1 MSRAEHRPL
10 LSISRKIAVGYLLM
24 AFFSLVSIAA
34 ALSGLHQQTLLSQRL
49 VEVEFESLNRL
60 RDLREHL
67 LAQETL
73 EKQYLILQDHSL
85 LELLNR
91 RRYELARTWRALD
104 ALGDGADPSRAP
116 SLEAYQAGMDQC
128 QQLLRDGRWDAAR
141 ACAADTVAP
150 ARAELLR
157 QVRRRIVGQEEGI
170 DRSLVEFGAASAD
183 SYRLTWFLVLLGLA
197 VSAPVSVTV
206 VLGLRRSVRALVRA
220 TRAFSAG
227 SFGAR
232 VELEPGDEFGLLARE
247 FAAMGEKLRELEQAN
262 LDANP
267 LTRLPGNLAI
277 DRELEARIEGGE
289 PFAHLYIDLDN
300 FKAFGDRYGYQTG
313 SDAIAWVG
321 EVIRGAVRAHGDAG
335 DLVGHI
341 GGDDY
346 VVITAADN
354 AEPVTRGIIEVF
366 DRGVSRFYSDED
378 LQAGY
383 FVGKDRYGV
392 ERQIPLLTMSV
403 AVVFSENLETVSL
416 ATIGEECARMKRHL
430 KTLPGSNFL
439 IDRRRL

>member
-1 MSRAEHRPL
+1 MSQARHRSL
-10 LSISRKIAVGYLLM
+10 FTISRKIAVGYLLM

-34 ALSGLHQQTLLSQRL
+34 ALSGLHQQTLHSQRL
-49 VEVEFESLNRL
+49 VEVEFESLSRL

-73 EKQYLILQDHSL
+73 EKQYLILQDHSML
-85 LELLNR
+85 DLLNR
-91 RRYELARTWRALD
+91 RRYELTRTWRALD
-104 ALGDGADPSRAP
+104 ALDNRHDPGRAP
-116 SLEAYQAGMDQC
+116 SVEVYQAGMDQC
-128 QQLLRDGRWDAAR
+128 QQLLRDGRWDAGR
-141 ACAADTVAP
+141 SCVADTVAP
-150 ARAELLR
+150 ARAELLGE
-157 QVRRRIVGQEEGI
+157 VRRRIGRQEEGI
-170 DRSLVEFGAASAD
+170 DRSLVEFGAASAY
-183 SYRLTWFLVLLGLA
+183 SYRLTWFLALLGLA
-197 VSAPVSVTV
+197 VSAPVSITV

-220 TRAFSAG
+220 TRAFSVG

-232 VELEPGDEFGLLARE
+232 IDLESGDEFGLLARE
-247 FAAMGEKLRELEQAN
+247 FTAMGEKLRELEQAS

-313 SDAIAWVG
+313 SDALAWVG
-321 EVIRGAVRAHGDAG
+321 EVIRGVARAQGGAR

-346 VVITAADN
+346 VVITAAEN
-354 AEPVTRGIIEVF
+354 AEPVARGIIEAF
-366 DRGVSRFYSDED
+366 DRGVSRFYSDQD
-378 LQAGY
+378 LQTGY

-392 ERQIPLLTMSV
+392 EREIPLLTMSV
-403 AVVFSENLETVSL
+403 AVVCSENLDTVSL
-416 ATIGEECARMKRHL
+416 GTIGEECARMKKYL

-439 IDRRRL
+439 IDRRQL